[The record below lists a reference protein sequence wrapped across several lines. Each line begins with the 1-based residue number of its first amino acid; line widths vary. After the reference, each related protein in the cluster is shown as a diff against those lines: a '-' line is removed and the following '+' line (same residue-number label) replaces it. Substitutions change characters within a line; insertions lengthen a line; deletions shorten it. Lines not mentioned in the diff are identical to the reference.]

1 MATVRMIGWDMDLVQ
16 AKNSFIISERVLSR
30 LRYLLFSWSLC
41 CSLVLQG
48 GKAHCLLSTIGVNT
62 RLLYSD

>member
-1 MATVRMIGWDMDLVQ
+1 MDLVQ

-41 CSLVLQG
+41 CSLVLQVRQG
-48 GKAHCLLSTIGVNT
+48 ALSFVYDRSKYQTPVL
-62 RLLYSD
+62 RLNKQWVYR